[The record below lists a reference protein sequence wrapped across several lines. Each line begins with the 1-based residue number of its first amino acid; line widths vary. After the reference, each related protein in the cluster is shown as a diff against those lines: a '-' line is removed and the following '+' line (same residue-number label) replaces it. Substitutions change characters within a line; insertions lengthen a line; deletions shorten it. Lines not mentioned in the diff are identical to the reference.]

1 LDFDDGPLLMH
12 ITHCPTCTTAFKVTP
27 DQLKLANGWVRCG
40 RCNAVFEAHLYFSPT
55 NSEPVQI
62 EPVFEQTVVPERVST
77 PTEPTATLSAGSTAP
92 SWERPSES
100 TPEPHPSDAGATL
113 PSSHRVNAA
122 WGVLS
127 ALLALAL
134 VWQWLMWQRHW
145 LAAQEPA
152 LKPVMQALCAPWGCE
167 VGWPREP
174 DAVLIESSSFNED
187 PDGGFILQ
195 LRMKN
200 TQHHAVATPALE
212 LNLTDMQDQ
221 VVVRRVF
228 SPQELAVRDNI
239 PALRDVRATLSF
251 ELDDATAERIV
262 GFRAFIFYP

>member
-1 LDFDDGPLLMH
+1 MH
-12 ITHCPTCTTAFKVTP
+12 ITHCPTCSTAFKVTP

-40 RCNAVFEAHLYFSPT
+40 RCNAVFEAHLHFSPAAQ
-55 NSEPVQI
+55 EPVQI
-62 EPVFEQTVVPERVST
+62 EPVFERAAEPAVAPSF
-77 PTEPTATLSAGSTAP
+77 TEPPAGASASASANPFESTSAP
-92 SWERPSES
+92 
-100 TPEPHPSDAGATL
+100 TPEPEATGTAETV
-113 PSSHRVNAA
+113 PASHRLNLM
-122 WGVLS
+122 WLVLS

-134 VWQWLMWQRHW
+134 VWQWLIWQRHW

-152 LKPVMQALCAPWGCE
+152 LKPVLEALCAPWGCE

-187 PDGGFILQ
+187 PEGGFILQ

-239 PALRDVRATLSF
+239 PALRDVRATLNF